1 MMVYKGLSARKTGG
15 IFVFLILSLLILN
28 YSTVDTLSAQE
39 ADIRYSFLEPHDG
52 AVYYPGGTVYISL
65 QMIDDR
71 ERVKSVAFYVTQ
83 PNSGRPREPF
93 FIDKESQEGW
103 AARWAVPLDA
113 QEGWYRITAQAFDR
127 NGIRKGREISIP
139 VMVKSPQVRLNL
151 TTPVNGQKCYEGQT
165 LTVAGDVIDPSQTA
179 KRVDFFVNTPQEAP
193 REPFFQDK
201 TLSDGFS
208 AKLQIPKSS
217 PGEYSVLVKAFDSAT
232 GGNPLAEAKARFV
245 ITQPEMGLRIAE
257 PQSGKIFYPG
267 QKLHVY
273 GEVNDPTKKIKKVR
287 CFLVRTVKD
296 SGKEPF
302 ATDRNVKGSFKAA
315 CSIPYDI
322 ELGSYHVVAEAT
334 GDDEKAAAL
343 TRQEV
348 SISIEKPIVNMNVL
362 VPSNGAYYYT
372 GEEMYVNVGLEDRAG
387 IVERVTVVV
396 YPLGNPMS
404 PVASFTDKIF
414 TDGCGTMFL
423 IPDKKKNPRLGQ
435 YVVEIVAKDGRG
447 ATLCQKN
454 IHIEI
459 RE

>member
-1 MMVYKGLSARKTGG
+1 MVQTGLSARKTGT
-15 IFVFLILSLLILN
+15 IFFFLILSLLALN
-28 YSTVDTLSAQE
+28 YSAINTLSAQE
-39 ADIRYSFLEPHDG
+39 ADIRYSFLEPHEGD
-52 AVYYPGGTVYISL
+52 VYYPGGTVYISL
-65 QMIDDR
+65 QMIDNR
-71 ERVKSVAFYVTQ
+71 ERVKSLAFYVTQ

-93 FIDKESQEGW
+93 FIDKDNREGW
-103 AARWAVPLDA
+103 AARWVIPLDA
-113 QEGWYRITAQAFDR
+113 QEGWYRIIAQAFDR
-127 NGIRKGREISIP
+127 NGIRRGREVSIP
-139 VMVKSPQVRLNL
+139 VMVKNPQVRLNL
-151 TTPVNGQKCYEGQT
+151 TTPLNGQKCYEGQT

-179 KRVDFFVNTPQEAP
+179 KRVDFFANTPQEASKD
-193 REPFFQDK
+193 PFFQDK
-201 TLSDGFS
+201 VLADGFS
-208 AKLQIPKSS
+208 AKLVIPKSS
-217 PGEYSVLVKAFDSAT
+217 PGEYSVLVRAFDKEI

-273 GEVNDPTKKIKKVR
+273 GEVNDPTKKIKKVS
-287 CFLVRTVKD
+287 CFLTKTTRKM
-296 SGKEPF
+296 GREPF
-302 ATDRNVKGSFKAA
+302 ATDRNVKGSFRAA
-315 CSIPYDI
+315 YSIPYDI
-322 ELGSYHVVAEAT
+322 ELGSYYVAAEAS
-334 GDDEKAAAL
+334 GDDEKASAL

-348 SISIEKPIVNMNVL
+348 AISIEKPVVNMDVR
-362 VPSNGAYYYT
+362 VPSNGAFYYT

-387 IVERVTVVV
+387 VVERVTITL
-396 YPLGNPMS
+396 YPLGDPMS